1 MLSRLA
7 LRLAVLRVLTRA
19 RDEQGNIYNAT
30 IAGKYVYDSRQDMIS
45 TMLERENQP
54 LIIVY
59 TEDQISTPYS
69 HINNS
74 PYPNKHIITLI
85 VELMIATS
93 CTVTMQNENG
103 NIITQGSIDVPVTE
117 QQHEATLDLLEAQV
131 RQRLQADFKQQSDR
145 EILYTV
151 LMGFDHISSMP
162 SRDDMRGVRLAGRT
176 LKFSAQIKQDQWPIG
191 TFTPSALNGIG
202 LLPKPLFDV
211 VQYFDPASPE
221 YQLCATLAQSL
232 ANPFTLAPMESA
244 MMTDAAYAQSLP
256 TAAPTA
262 EILVPPPQQ

>member
-1 MLSRLA
+1 MLSELA
-7 LRLAVLRVLTRA
+7 LRLAVISVLTRA
-19 RDEQGNIYNAT
+19 QDEQGNIYNAT

-69 HINNS
+69 HSNSS
-74 PYPNKHIITLI
+74 PYPNKHMVTLI
-85 VELMIATS
+85 VELMIATNY
-93 CTVTMQNENG
+93 TITMQDENG
-103 NIITQGSIDVPVTE
+103 NTITQGSIDVPVTE
-117 QQHEATLDLLEAQV
+117 QQHEATLNLLAAQV

-145 EILYTV
+145 EILYKV

-176 LKFSAQIKQDQWPIG
+176 LKFSAQIKEDQWPIG

-211 VQYFDPASPE
+211 VQYFEPASPE

-232 ANPFTLAPMESA
+232 ANPFTFAPMDSVTL
-244 MMTDAAYAQSLP
+244 TDTAYSQSLP
-256 TAAPTA
+256 TVPPTA
-262 EILVPPPQQ
+262 QIIVSSSQQ